1 MGNSNILFLLRRLC
15 AVWRKNFL
23 HWHITFAKCF
33 ENLPSTII
41 VGYESVGNMNKIQ
54 AICVN
59 CLWTWRT
66 MTWNNLLSLMV
77 DRMYVFNLFKLGKD
91 RSQTAL
97 VAGANSISL
106 LMWQRFSSKYLRQ
119 ICRGV
124 AIPKGLQRLY
134 LLRGCDN
141 SFSLEL
147 EQVT

>member
-1 MGNSNILFLLRRLC
+1 
-15 AVWRKNFL
+15 
-23 HWHITFAKCF
+23 
-33 ENLPSTII
+33 
-41 VGYESVGNMNKIQ
+41 
-54 AICVN
+54 
-59 CLWTWRT
+59 
-66 MTWNNLLSLMV
+66 MV
-77 DRMYVFNLFKLGKD
+77 DRMYLFNLFKLGKD